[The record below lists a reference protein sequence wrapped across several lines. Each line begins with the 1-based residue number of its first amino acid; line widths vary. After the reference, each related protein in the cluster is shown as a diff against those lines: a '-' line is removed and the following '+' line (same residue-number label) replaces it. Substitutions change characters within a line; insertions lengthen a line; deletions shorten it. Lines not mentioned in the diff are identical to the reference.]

1 MSFTTEKIPGT
12 PLYKSRTPQ
21 VAQGT
26 LLLADLNTGL
36 VILAPNNRLVQITGF
51 MFHMNGTFA
60 GLTDMRLQ
68 TTELPTPTPLITVVA
83 AQMGDTVIHT
93 EAFGTHVLAPAYW
106 IALPKGTGLQL
117 VKTGAPA
124 TGGTSVDYAVHYV
137 FEG

>member
-21 VAQGT
+21 IAQGN
-26 LLLADLNTGL
+26 LLLADLNAGL
-36 VILAPNNRLVQITGF
+36 TIVAPAGRIIQITGF

-60 GLTDMRLQ
+60 GLTDLRLQ
-68 TTELPTPTPLITVVA
+68 TTETPTPTPLVTIVA
-83 AQMGDTVIHT
+83 AQMGDTLIHT
-93 EAFGTHVLAPAYW
+93 DSLGTHVLAPAYW
-106 IALPKGTGLQL
+106 LPIKSGLQI

-124 TGGTSVDYAVHYV
+124 TGGTSVDYAIHYV

>member
-36 VILAPNNRLVQITGF
+36 TIVAPTNRLIQVTGF
-51 MFHMNGTFA
+51 MLHMNGTFA

-68 TTELPTPTPLITVVA
+68 TTETVPTPLVTVVA

-93 EAFGTHVLAPAYW
+93 EAFGTHVIAPAYW
-106 IALPKGTGLQL
+106 IAVPKGAGLAL
-117 VKTGAPA
+117 VKTGATA
-124 TGGTSVDYAVHYV
+124 TGGTSIDYAIHYV